1 MPDTTTVST
10 QTAAMDRYALR
21 RKNFALSA
29 DRGGLRT
36 ADRKFNTR
44 CPIELVWAA
53 ESAGFDQSSEKT
65 LGTTNVTSTALPEFQ

>member
-1 MPDTTTVST
+1 MPDTTTVPKP
-10 QTAAMDRYALR
+10 TAAMDRYALR

-29 DRGGLRT
+29 DRDGLQS

-53 ESAGFDQSSEKT
+53 KSAGFDPSSEKT
-65 LGTTNVTSTALPEFQ
+65 LGTTNATSTALLEFQ